1 MSYQVP
7 KFRHPDLPLNDL
19 GYTKADYEG
28 DYLHTL
34 RRLWT

>member
-19 GYTKADYEG
+19 GYTKAAPVTTDG
-28 DYLHTL
+28 I
-34 RRLWT
+34 RP